1 MKLSAVS
8 NAYEQ
13 LSQREKILILV
24 TSTLSA
30 SILIFLLFIEPQ
42 YQALQKAEREI
53 TTHYELGGKLQPQKE
68 LLQQLFSLDSQ
79 ASAEEEVAILA
90 TQRDTLQ
97 ERLNSQN
104 INVVSFNE
112 KTNYLTKIL
121 KSASLIKILSL
132 QVNAQ
137 PFSDAEQSP
146 NIDDTFILKQNIT
159 LKMQSNRTS
168 LMFFL
173 QFLESLPISVFW
185 DKLEYQALTPEQI
198 VLTLRFHLFSAKE

>member
-1 MKLSAVS
+1 MKLSAAS

-53 TTHYELGGKLQPQKE
+53 TTHYELGNKLEPRKE
-68 LLQQLFSLDSQ
+68 LLLQLFSLDAQ
-79 ASAEEEVAILA
+79 ASAKQEVAVLA
-90 TQRDTLQ
+90 TQRDILQ
-97 ERLNSQN
+97 EQLTSQS
-104 INVVSFNE
+104 ISVVSFNE
-112 KTNYLTKIL
+112 KTNYLTEIL
-121 KSASLIKILSL
+121 KSASLIEILSL

-137 PFSDAEQSP
+137 PYSDAEQSP
-146 NIDDTFILKQNIT
+146 NVDDTFILKQNIT
-159 LKMQSNRTS
+159 LKMQSTRNS

-173 QFLESLPISVFW
+173 QFLESLPIAVFW
-185 DKLEYQALTPEQI
+185 DRLEYQALTSDQI